1 VARAEFNQ
9 LEFLPEGL
17 MNYIAWAILG
27 MAGYS
32 LVTLFVK
39 LATRSNQFSSFL
51 VLAIATVIVC
61 TSALS
66 IAALRGDARA
76 LGIRDF
82 ASSSALWAYATG
94 LALTVAVVSLFRA
107 LSLGPASVVVPIYG
121 MFIVGGAILGI
132 VFLNEP
138 PNLRKVLGIGLA
150 AVSIFLIATSAR
162 GALSVIWRAAVW
174 TSGVSRGLQS
184 ASSHTRADR

>member
-1 VARAEFNQ
+1 VAHAEFNQ
-9 LEFLPEGL
+9 LGVLPKGL
-17 MNYIAWAILG
+17 MNYIAWSILG
-27 MAGYS
+27 MVGYS

-39 LATRSNQFSSFL
+39 LATRSKQFSSFL

-66 IAALRGDARA
+66 ITALRGDTRA
-76 LGIRDF
+76 LRTRDF

-94 LALTVAVVSLFRA
+94 LALTAAVLSLFRA

-121 MFIVGGAILGI
+121 MFIVGGAILGM

-138 PNLRKVLGIGLA
+138 PDFRKVLGIALA

-162 GALSVIWRAAVW
+162 GR
-174 TSGVSRGLQS
+174 
-184 ASSHTRADR
+184 